1 MLFPTVTFA
10 VFFAVV
16 AAAAWA
22 LRPHPRAWKLFLL
35 GASWLFYG
43 WWDWRFVLLLAGAIA
58 ANDAVARA
66 MVRWPRRERSWLVAG
81 IAANLA
87 VLGCFKYYGFFVTA
101 LTDALRPAG
110 LAPSFPLFEVVLPVG
125 ISFFVFESIAY
136 LMELRRGVVSRMG
149 LLDFA
154 TYLSFFPKLISGP
167 ITRPSE
173 FAPQL
178 AAAPS
183 SERVEAQRAFWLI
196 ARGLFKK
203 VVIASFLA
211 DAITDDVFASPAQ
224 HSAAEVLTAIYAYA
238 AQLYVDFSGYTD
250 MAIGVALLLGFRL
263 PENFRAPYAAT
274 SVQDFWNR
282 WHLTLSRWLRD
293 FVLQPLT
300 LGGSR
305 SRLATARNLVFL
317 MLLAGLWH
325 GAAWTFVVW
334 GAIHGVALAAERLAK
349 ERRRARGLGKAAD
362 TPWRRARGRLV
373 TFHVVAF
380 AWVFFRADSLGG
392 AFDVLAR
399 LAHVGDAPAVTPLLL
414 VTIVAVLAMQYLPPG
429 TVTRGTGGAA
439 PTSAAGAARDRAVA
453 IVETARPAYAALAI
467 GAALMLVDALGP
479 EGVPPFIYFRF

>member
-1 MLFPTVTFA
+1 MEA
-10 VFFAVV
+10 HR
-16 AAAAWA
+16 A
-22 LRPHPRAWKLFLL
+22 L
-35 GASWLFYG
+35 
-43 WWDWRFVLLLAGAIA
+43 
-58 ANDAVARA
+58 
-66 MVRWPRRERSWLVAG
+66 
-81 IAANLA
+81 
-87 VLGCFKYYGFFVTA
+87 
-101 LTDALRPAG
+101 
-110 LAPSFPLFEVVLPVG
+110 
-125 ISFFVFESIAY
+125 
-136 LMELRRGVVSRMG
+136 
-149 LLDFA
+149 
-154 TYLSFFPKLISGP
+154 
-167 ITRPSE
+167 
-173 FAPQL
+173 
-178 AAAPS
+178 
-183 SERVEAQRAFWLI
+183 WLI

-211 DAITDDVFASPAQ
+211 DAITDDVFASPAR
-224 HSAAEVLTAIYAYA
+224 HSAGEVLTAIYAYA

-334 GAIHGVALAAERLAK
+334 GAIHGVALAAERLGR
-349 ERRRARGLGKAAD
+349 ERRRARGLGKVAD

-399 LAHVGDAPAVTPLLL
+399 LGHLGDAPAVTPLLL
-414 VTIVAVLAMQYLPPG
+414 ATLVGVLAAQYLPTDTG
-429 TVTRGTGGAA
+429 ARGTGGVP
-439 PTSAAGAARDRAVA
+439 PTTAAGAARKRASA
-453 IVETARPAYAALAI
+453 LVERARPAYAAVAI
-467 GAALMLVDALGP
+467 GAALMLVDVLGP